1 MDIDDADDAGT
12 GLDEIADAAID
23 EESNNKTSKR
33 GPQRKLHWKTE
44 YLVYCMYT
52 RCNLSMRRTA
62 ALFGIGSTLVDKIR
76 VI

>member
-12 GLDEIADAAID
+12 GLDEIADASID
-23 EESNNKTSKR
+23 EESNSKTSKR

-52 RCNLSMRRTA
+52 R
-62 ALFGIGSTLVDKIR
+62 
-76 VI
+76 